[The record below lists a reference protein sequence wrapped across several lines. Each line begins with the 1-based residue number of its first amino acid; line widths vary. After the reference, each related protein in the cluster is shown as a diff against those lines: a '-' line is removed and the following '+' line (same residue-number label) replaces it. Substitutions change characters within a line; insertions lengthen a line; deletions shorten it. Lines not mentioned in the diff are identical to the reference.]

1 MLSAAWRNVQQGV
14 VRNLTATYFR
24 GVCSGLRPLAGAS
37 ALVLA
42 TNRQSPEFVSL
53 RRNDNKSDC
62 FEHKCYSKTK

>member
-24 GVCSGLRPLAGAS
+24 GVCSGPFAGAS

-42 TNRQSPEFVSL
+42 TNRQSPEFVAL

-62 FEHKCYSKTK
+62 FEHKLL